1 MFDKIKDL
9 YSLQKKAKQI
19 KKDLKNIH
27 IEAEVDGVI
36 VIMDGEQ
43 EIVKLTIPE
52 NLANNISKLE
62 DIIAKAFN
70 KALKKSQEIAAEKM
84 KDVMGPMG
92 FPGLGQ

>member
-92 FPGLGQ
+92 FPGPGQ